1 MKIIMEN
8 FRRFSEQ
15 ACTGG
20 QCENPVPSSSRKE
33 LESQLN
39 DINAALKASGPKGSA
54 AYKEAQAGFA
64 PEIKRI
70 KQELANLPEA
80 QVKEQAGEN
89 IPALKQP
96 LDIGAAAAAVG
107 GLNLEDGYL
116 YYTINGKRP
125 RSSSDIEKLATPGS
139 VLRHHF
145 KKGVNLNK
153 MTDLIKLAQQGRA
166 TKSVTSQR
174 AHPARAFFEAGLA
187 FRMSPDI
194 KNNAV
199 KLVVS
204 KAPHLNRREEPAISP
219 GLPPQ
224 R

>member
-1 MKIIMEN
+1 MEN
-8 FRRFSEQ
+8 FRKFSEQ
-15 ACTGG
+15 NTCDGG
-20 QCENPVPSSSRKE
+20 QCKIKTTPLPNNQLMDYLK
-33 LESQLN
+33 QLN
-39 DINAALKASGPKGSA
+39 GQLASTKDPADEKAIKDEINRVRADLGLTA
-54 AYKEAQAGFA
+54 
-64 PEIKRI
+64 
-70 KQELANLPEA
+70 
-80 QVKEQAGEN
+80 VKEQAGEN

-96 LDIGAAAAAVG
+96 LDIGTAAISVG

-153 MTDLIKLAQQGRA
+153 MTDLINMAQQGRA
-166 TKSVTSQR
+166 IKSVTSQR

-187 FRMSPDI
+187 FRMSPDAES
-194 KNNAV
+194 NSV

-204 KAPHLNRREEPAISP
+204 EAPHLKRKETLDVAP